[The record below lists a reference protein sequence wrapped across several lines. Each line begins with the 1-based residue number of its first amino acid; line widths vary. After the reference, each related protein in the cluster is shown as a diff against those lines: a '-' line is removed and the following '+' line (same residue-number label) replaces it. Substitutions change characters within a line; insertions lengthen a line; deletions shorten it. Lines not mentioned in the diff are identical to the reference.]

1 MTVRTPVEIAIVCYP
16 GAQETCIHGLTDL
29 FMYADYFARMH
40 AAGVPPSTPSPA
52 TRDDQPYLCTT
63 HLRESS
69 DRSDFKSP
77 PDASDATSLVIIP
90 AFQLGPPAPNYS
102 RQTAAWVA
110 RRHSEGAV
118 IAAVCGGV
126 FLLADSGL
134 LNGRRVTTH
143 WMFAAELQ
151 RRHPGLRV
159 DSDRAV
165 IADADIITA
174 GGVLAWAD
182 LGLTLVERLL
192 GRTVMCSTARFMLMD
207 PPGRE
212 QSFYG
217 EFTPPLRHGDKTIV
231 SIQHWLHANSA
242 ATCPVAELAEHA
254 GLGARTFLRRFVK
267 ATGMKPSEY
276 HQRLRVARSRELLE
290 FTRDTVEQIAV
301 AAGYED
307 TRGFRRTFK
316 RMIGLSPAEYRRR
329 FQRLGSQIERRHSRG
344 DEGNPKNGGF
354 TPRGATRA

>member
-1 MTVRTPVEIAIVCYP
+1 MTVRAPIEIAIVCYP

-29 FMYADYFARMH
+29 FMYADHFARMH
-40 AAGVPPSTPSPA
+40 AAGEPLSTPSPA
-52 TRDDQPYLCTT
+52 TGSEQSHLRTT
-63 HLRESS
+63 HLRQRS
-69 DRSDFKSP
+69 DRSEFESLPAVTD
-77 PDASDATSLVIIP
+77 TSSFVIIP

-151 RRHPGLRV
+151 RRHPVLRV

-165 IADADIITA
+165 IADPDIITA

-217 EFTPPLRHGDKTIV
+217 EFTPPFRHGDKTIV
-231 SIQHWLHANSA
+231 STQHWLHANSA
-242 ATCPVAELAEHA
+242 ATCSIAALAERA

-267 ATGMKPSEY
+267 ATGIKPSEY

-316 RMIGLSPAEYRRR
+316 RMIGLSPVEYRRR
-329 FQRLGSQIERRHSRG
+329 FQRLSSQIERRNSRG
-344 DEGNPKNGGF
+344 DEVNLLG
-354 TPRGATRA
+354 TERSTA